1 MWLGLLFD
9 TNATLQGEGD
19 ALSEGSV
26 AFCIAGV
33 AFFREVM
40 HLGRSVMHWGEACFT
55 GGGVLHLLS
64 TRWGRSVTIS
74 GFSAVMRNFPETV
87 NAIGSIRSTP

>member
-1 MWLGLLFD
+1 MWLGLLLD

-19 ALSEGSV
+19 AFSEGSV
-26 AFCIAGV
+26 AFRIAGV

-55 GGGVLHLLS
+55 GGECCIYCPRDGVHFMQRGKKL
-64 TRWGRSVTIS
+64 V
-74 GFSAVMRNFPETV
+74 
-87 NAIGSIRSTP
+87 